1 MNSTNILT
9 QLLVA
14 FKTNYTNGNKYAL
27 VHYNTFA
34 LNILFILYKDGLID
48 GYEILPEIGKVK
60 IKLKYFN
67 NKPLIKLF
75 DLLSK
80 PSYKPYMDARH
91 IKNLY
96 IKYDYFFLSTSNG
109 LISSRQLAQQD
120 KIGGQIL
127 FGLKFN
133 YL

>member
-14 FKTNYTNGNKYAL
+14 FKTNYINGNKYA
-27 VHYNTFA
+27 VVNYNNFV
-34 LNILFILYKDGLID
+34 LNVLFILYKDGLID
-48 GYEILPEIGKVK
+48 GYEILSKDKKVK

-67 NKPLIKLF
+67 NKPLITVF

-80 PSYKPYMDARH
+80 PSYKPYVASDH
-91 IKNLY
+91 LKHLNT
-96 IKYDYFFLSTSNG
+96 KYDYFFISTSEG
-109 LISSRQLAQQD
+109 LLSSRQLAQQNN
-120 KIGGQIL
+120 IGGQVL
-127 FGLKFN
+127 FGFKFN